1 MTGSRFF
8 PTAMLVSAGLA
19 AGAASAAEVDLDAVR
34 AATEKYRDVNVAL
47 ADGYILAPPGDCV
60 TAAHEGLPAEWGAM
74 GMHYIHPGRLQITAT
89 EPRVDGQ
96 STYTDFVNPAI
107 LIYEPQAD
115 GSLELIAVENLVFEA
130 AWKAAGNDGPP
141 VLNGRNWDHMVD
153 DPATPGDE
161 AHGFMPHFDQHVWIY
176 RDNPSGAL
184 MPFNP
189 AATCEHAKP
198 HG

>member
-1 MTGSRFF
+1 MFSTGA
-8 PTAMLVSAGLA
+8 TG
-19 AGAASAAEVDLDAVR
+19 AEVDLDAVR
-34 AATEKYRDVNVAL
+34 AATEKYRDIEVAL
-47 ADGYILAPPGDCV
+47 ADGFILAPPGECV

-107 LIYEPQAD
+107 LIYEPEAD
-115 GSLELIAVENLVFEA
+115 GSLQLIAIENLVFEA
-130 AWKAAGNDGPP
+130 AWKAAGHDGPP
-141 VLNGRNWDHMVD
+141 VINGREWDHMAD

-176 RDNPSGAL
+176 RDNPTGVL
-184 MPFNP
+184 TPFNP
-189 AATCEHAKP
+189 AVTCAHAKP
-198 HG
+198 QG